1 MCLNCG
7 QLSPCCCNV
16 YIRLNQIF
24 MLVVHL
30 GVIWWYIFYVDVPLG
45 VIWWY
50 FFYVDVPLGVIWMTE
65 NLLLIYLCV

>member
-1 MCLNCG
+1 
-7 QLSPCCCNV
+7 
-16 YIRLNQIF
+16 

-50 FFYVDVPLGVIWMTE
+50 FFYVDVPLGVIWWLFFMS
-65 NLLLIYLCV
+65 IYSESICGSLGVI